1 MLFFAACLYSA
12 YLIQRYVSGKKA
24 YLLAPAGAFLS
35 SIISILVSAF
45 VIPPLLDSELDG
57 KQAVLT
63 AFLQTFWGTFLVAF
77 GIWFYRRRKEKAP
90 EEAKKTDQVF

>member
-12 YLIQRYVSGKKA
+12 YLIQRHVSGKKA
-24 YLLAPAGAFLS
+24 YLLSPVGAFLS

-45 VIPPLLDSELDG
+45 VIAPLLDSEIDG

-63 AFLQTFWGTFLVAF
+63 GVLLTFWGTCIVIFAI
-77 GIWFYRRRKEKAP
+77 GYYRRKKEKTA
-90 EEAKKTDQVF
+90 EAAAKNDQVF

>member
-1 MLFFAACLYSA
+1 MPKFFM
-12 YLIQRYVSGKKA
+12 R
-24 YLLAPAGAFLS
+24 LLHIHCNTFLGGDFRS
-35 SIISILVSAF
+35 FQHGDILADMA
-45 VIPPLLDSELDG
+45 LELDG

>member
-24 YLLAPAGAFLS
+24 YLLSPVGAFLS

-45 VIPPLLDSELDG
+45 VIAPLLDSEIDG
-57 KQAVLT
+57 KQALLT
-63 AFLQTFWGTFLVAF
+63 GVLQTFWGTCIVIFAI
-77 GIWFYRRRKEKAP
+77 GYYRRKKEKIA
-90 EEAKKTDQVF
+90 EAAAKNDRVF

>member
-1 MLFFAACLYSA
+1 MLFYAACLYSA

-45 VIPPLLDSELDG
+45 VIAPLLDSEIDG
-57 KQAVLT
+57 KQALLT
-63 AFLQTFWGTFLVAF
+63 GFLQAFWGTCLIIFAI
-77 GIWFYRRRKEKAP
+77 GYYRRRKEKAP